1 MMVTMSDILP
11 ALLFRKTSTN
21 FWTAASKIVTYCG
34 DLHDPTAD
42 CTPLFSTTFE
52 PAVDPTDP
60 QPFEFQ
66 DGGAR
71 RNPAVGENVMVGY
84 SACLVGIDTAC
95 VFLSAFQQAVLN
107 LTRPK

>member
-1 MMVTMSDILP
+1 MSYILP
-11 ALLFRKTSTN
+11 GLLFRRTST

-60 QPFEFQ
+60 LPFKFQ
-66 DGGAR
+66 DIGAGR
-71 RNPAVGENVMVGY
+71 
-84 SACLVGIDTAC
+84 
-95 VFLSAFQQAVLN
+95 N
-107 LTRPK
+107 LTTGGGQASH